1 MAIAQDAPQAS
12 PGPAKA
18 SAPSS
23 ESPEWQLVQRIVA
36 SPAFTRSTL
45 LTHFLLYVC
54 DRKLQGREDEVTEH
68 QIGVHALGRP
78 ANYHPGEDN
87 IVRNYAR
94 MLRKRLEEFFENEG
108 KRERMRIVIPRGQY
122 LPIFEPV
129 SEPVQRTDE
138 PAPGQDPAPES
149 AREEIPAVRAETRAV
164 EAEPSA
170 PQRLNRRRFLIS
182 ASMAAALAS
191 LGWFGFHKT
200 AESLPS
206 RLFHRFW
213 TQLFNAHRECFVVT
227 GDSGLVQLERMTGQD
242 IPLNKYVNG
251 TLSSD
256 LHELTDASPLAKAYF
271 DAGMLPHYTST
282 TDLNIAIALDRL
294 AMSLHA
300 TPKIRNARDMQMDEV
315 KHSNCIFIGGPRAN
329 PWIQLFEPR
338 TNFEMKFYPAAS
350 PDHAP
355 QSIWNKQPKPGE
367 QGEYVNS
374 SNTSPFTTYT
384 IVSFL
389 PGIDDAGWV
398 LLLRGQSLSG
408 TSAAGH
414 FVTDQSALAPVLNRA
429 RKSDGSIGP
438 FEVILET
445 RAVGPD
451 ASQARIVV
459 ERYDLMKS

>member
-1 MAIAQDAPQAS
+1 MAVAQNTPQTAT
-12 PGPAKA
+12 GPAKA
-18 SAPSS
+18 SEPTSD
-23 ESPEWQLVQRIVA
+23 SPEWQLVQRIVA

-45 LTHFLLYVC
+45 LTNFLLYVC
-54 DRKLQGREDEVTEH
+54 NRKLLGREDEVTEH

-94 MLRKRLEEFFENEG
+94 MLRKRLEEFFDNEG
-108 KRERMRIVIPRGQY
+108 KREPMRIVIPRGQY
-122 LPIFEPV
+122 VPTFEL
-129 SEPVQRTDE
+129 VQEIEE
-138 PAPGQDPAPES
+138 PAPSQKPVPEFAPK
-149 AREEIPAVRAETRAV
+149 EIPAPRAV
-164 EAEPSA
+164 EVEPLA
-170 PQRLNRRRFLIS
+170 PHRLNRRTLLIS
-182 ASMAAALAS
+182 GSMAAALAS
-191 LGWFGFHKT
+191 LGWFGFDKT
-200 AESLPS
+200 EESLPS

-213 TQLFNAHRECFVVT
+213 TQMFNAHRDCFVVT

-256 LHELTDASPLAKAYF
+256 LQKLSDASPLAKTYF

-294 AMSLHA
+294 AMSLHT
-300 TPKIRNARDMQMDEV
+300 TPKFRNAREMQMDEV
-315 KHSNCIFIGGPRAN
+315 KDSNCIFIGGPRAN
-329 PWIQLFEPR
+329 PWTQLFEPR
-338 TNFEMKFYPAAS
+338 TNFDMKFYPVGS
-350 PDHAP
+350 PDHAT
-355 QSIWNKQPKPGE
+355 QSIWNKRPKPGE
-367 QGEYVNS
+367 QQEYVNS
-374 SNTSPFTTYT
+374 SNASPFTTYT

-389 PGIDDAGWV
+389 PGIDDEGWV

-408 TSAAGH
+408 TSAAGN
-414 FVTDQSALAPVLNRA
+414 FVTDQSALSPVLNRA

-451 ASQARIVV
+451 AAKARIVV
-459 ERYDLMKS
+459 ERYDLMNLR

>member
-1 MAIAQDAPQAS
+1 MAIAQDTQQAPT
-12 PGPAKA
+12 GPAKA

-23 ESPEWQLVQRIVA
+23 ESPEWQLVQRIVG
-36 SPAFTRSTL
+36 SPAFIRSTL
-45 LTHFLLYVC
+45 LTNFLLYVC

-68 QIGVHALGRP
+68 QIGVHALGRQ

-94 MLRKRLEEFFENEG
+94 ILRKRLEEFFENEG

-122 LPIFEPV
+122 VPIFEPV
-129 SEPVQRTDE
+129 SEPVQATGE
-138 PAPGQDPAPES
+138 PAPSQKPAPES
-149 AREEIPAVRAETRAV
+149 AREEIPAAPAV

-170 PQRLNRRRFLIS
+170 PQTLNRRRLLIS
-182 ASMAAALAS
+182 ASMTAALAS

-200 AESLPS
+200 EESLPS
-206 RLFHRFW
+206 RLFHSFW
-213 TQLFNAHRECFVVT
+213 TQMFSAHRECFVVT

-256 LHELTDASPLAKAYF
+256 LHKFSDASPLAKAYF
-271 DAGMLPHYTST
+271 DAGVLPHYTTT

-294 AMSLHA
+294 AMSLQT

-338 TNFEMKFYPAAS
+338 TNFEMRFYPVGS
-350 PDHAP
+350 PDHAT
-355 QSIWNKQPKPGE
+355 QSIWNKRPKPGE
-367 QGEYVNS
+367 QQEYVNS

-389 PGIDDAGWV
+389 PGIEDEGWA

-408 TSAAGH
+408 TSAAGN
-414 FVTDQSALAPVLNRA
+414 FVTDQSALSPVLNRA
-429 RKSDGSIGP
+429 KKSDGSIGP

-451 ASQARIVV
+451 ASKARILV
-459 ERYDLMKS
+459 ERYDLM